1 MAKLGLTFLPISDIQ
16 RMHDTTIRILERI
29 GVRIDSQEVL
39 DLLEGRDGIHVSRDT
54 QVVTFREEAVMEAVD
69 LVPSTFSVY
78 GRDRSRKITYGQEGF
93 VCQAIPGETN
103 WVDPKTQ
110 KRRSGTFDDFEQSV
124 VVADALPHID
134 IVGAMIQP
142 DELPVEIRDLVL
154 YAELFKRSK
163 KPVRSWVQSRLAGR
177 YLLEMLTLIAG
188 DSSKLKDYPLVEFGF
203 EPVSPL
209 QLPGEPLEIALDF
222 ARAGMPV
229 TIGPMTQAMGTGPVT
244 LAGNVTL
251 ANAESLATLAVV
263 QTAAPANAMIYYSA
277 PHIMDPRTMNLVFS
291 SPEQGLMAVMVT
303 QLGKYY
309 GLPVGI
315 NVGLTDAKIPDAQAG
330 MEKGMTMLI
339 GAMAGADIFGAMGI
353 AGCDQGFSLPQL
365 VIDDEIIGFVKRMM
379 RGVGVNEETV
389 AYDVIERVG
398 IGESFLTEDHT
409 LDHWRDEFWIPKLCD
424 RDSWEPWIEKGGKSM
439 LDRAVERQ
447 QQILNEHELTWLE
460 EDLQAE
466 LDAIVASAKQE
477 IYGE

>member
-1 MAKLGLTFLPISDIQ
+1 MANLGLSFLPPSDIQ
-16 RMHDTTIRILERI
+16 MMHDTTIRILERI

-39 DLLEGRDGIHVSRDT
+39 DLIEGRDGINVDQDT
-54 QVVTFREEAVMEAVD
+54 RVVTFREEAVMEAID
-69 LVPSTFSVY
+69 LVPPTFSVY

-93 VCQAIPGETN
+93 VCQAIPGETH
-103 WVDPKTQ
+103 WVNPRTHE
-110 KRRSGTFDDFEQSV
+110 RRSGTFDDFERCV
-124 VVADALPHID
+124 VVADALPNID

-142 DELPVEIRDLVL
+142 DEIPVEIRDLVL

-163 KPVRSWVQSRLAGR
+163 KPVRSWVQSRIVGR
-177 YLLEMLTLIAG
+177 YLVEMLNLIAG
-188 DSSKLKDYPLVEFGF
+188 NSSQLKNYPLVEFGF

-222 ARAGMPV
+222 ARAGMPI

-251 ANAESLATLAVV
+251 ANAESLATLVAV
-263 QTAAPANAMIYYSA
+263 QIAAPGNAMIYYSA

-379 RGVGVNEETV
+379 RGVRVNEETL
-389 AYDVIERVG
+389 AYEVIERVG
-398 IGESFLTEDHT
+398 IGETFLMEDHT
-409 LDHWRDEFWIPKLCD
+409 LDHWRDEFWIPELCD
-424 RDSWEPWIEKGGKSM
+424 RDSWEPWIEQGGKSM

-447 QQILNEHELTWLE
+447 QQILNEHELEWLE
-460 EDLQAE
+460 EDLQSE
-466 LDAIVASAKQE
+466 LDSIVASAKQE
-477 IYGE
+477 IFG